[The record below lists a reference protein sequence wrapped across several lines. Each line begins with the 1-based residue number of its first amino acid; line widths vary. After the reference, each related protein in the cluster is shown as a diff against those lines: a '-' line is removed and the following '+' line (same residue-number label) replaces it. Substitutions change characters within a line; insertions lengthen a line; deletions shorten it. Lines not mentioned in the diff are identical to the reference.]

1 MLLPIK
7 PFDSSKDE
15 WNSWSRRFD
24 QWLKISPYAEG
35 EGETAKNKRCAVFC
49 TCIGSEAFKLLC
61 SLCAPKKPEECTYET
76 LKAKMDA
83 QYGIKR
89 LVLAKRYR
97 FYKCKQQE

>member
-1 MLLPIK
+1 MAMFPPIE

-35 EGETAKNKRCAVFC
+35 EGETTTNKRCSAFC

-61 SLCAPKKPEECTYET
+61 SLRVLKKPKECTYET
-76 LKAKMDA
+76 LKAKMERNMA
-83 QYGIKR
+83 SKHWY
-89 LVLAKRYR
+89 
-97 FYKCKQQE
+97 